1 MLNPLIQIRNEELAG
16 WVSKRKFVFFV
27 LPNISLY
34 TYCLALSAQH
44 TKLSSSKYIA
54 SNLDPP
60 LTRMSFV
67 FVLEKREKIV
77 GYFYQIYHIFNPFL
91 TTYKLLVLIS
101 LRTHSTV
108 ARPACYR

>member
-1 MLNPLIQIRNEELAG
+1 MGIQEK
-16 WVSKRKFVFFV
+16 VCFFV
-27 LPNISLY
+27 LPNTSLY

-91 TTYKLLVLIS
+91 SQHTSSWY
-101 LRTHSTV
+101 
-108 ARPACYR
+108 